1 MLREFISISTNRIFS
16 RSGSYSERRGDE
28 LSQLDFRVGGPHTV
42 RGYDYGT
49 RSGREFWSAQLDF
62 AVARSLFWTPV
73 VFFDV
78 GDTFTADPLMGA
90 GIGLSLVN
98 GMLRFDF
105 SKGLTPSTGIR
116 FDLAFSAAR

>member
-1 MLREFISISTNRIFS
+1 
-16 RSGSYSERRGDE
+16 
-28 LSQLDFRVGGPHTV
+28 
-42 RGYDYGT
+42 
-49 RSGREFWSAQLDF
+49 
-62 AVARSLFWTPV
+62 VARSPFWAPV

-105 SKGLTPSTGIR
+105 SKGLRPSTGIR
-116 FDLAFSAAR
+116 FDLAFNAAR